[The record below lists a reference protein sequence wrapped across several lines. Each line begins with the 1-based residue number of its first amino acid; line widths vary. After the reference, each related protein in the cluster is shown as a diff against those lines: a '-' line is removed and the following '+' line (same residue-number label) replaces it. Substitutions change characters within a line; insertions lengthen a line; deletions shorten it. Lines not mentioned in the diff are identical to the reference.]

1 MIATDQ
7 QDRARKSPILQ
18 LNSISKRYGGV
29 QALSEVSIHVN
40 AGEILC
46 LVGENGAGKST
57 LAAIAA
63 GLVSPDSG
71 KIFVDGEEVVLNSPR
86 AAEIA
91 GIRLASQELQ
101 LCPGLDVMTNV
112 LLGHYPHKKLPFLV
126 DYASMKRKAAERLA
140 SLGLE
145 DIDLHQN
152 VGEMPVVYRAFVQ
165 IARSLTPGAKVLIT
179 DEPTAPMSDIEA
191 TRLLKLLKTIC
202 DQGVGIVFVSH
213 RLDEVLNIADRVV
226 VLRDGKLVDEMN
238 KSEGNKERIVSSM
251 LGHASVDGV
260 RAASSTNEN
269 SEVAMKVENLSTSNG
284 IFDTNLT
291 LKFGEILGVYGI
303 AGSGRDSLGMTMF
316 GSNKPTSG
324 KITVGGNE
332 LKLGSIKS
340 TMEMGIGYV
349 PAERRAQGLLL
360 ERSIK
365 ENITLAF
372 LRKLSKLGLI
382 QAKSESYSG
391 QLWVDNL
398 SIKTKNIENAVL
410 SLSGGNQQ
418 KVLLSRWLLTG
429 CRILILDD
437 PTRGVDIGSK
447 LEIYELLQ
455 NLAHKER
462 VAVLVIS
469 SDIEEVLKISDRIE
483 VMRNGKIT
491 LSKANPTQQEVA
503 RAAYLEEAS

>member
-1 MIATDQ
+1 
-7 QDRARKSPILQ
+7 LQ
-18 LNSISKRYGGV
+18 LKSISKRYGGV
-29 QALSEVSIHVN
+29 QALSDVSIEVN

-57 LAAIAA
+57 LAAIAS
-63 GLVSPDSG
+63 GLVSSDSG
-71 KIFVDGEEVVLNSPR
+71 QIFVDGEEVVLNSPR

-91 GIRLASQELQ
+91 GVRLASQELQ
-101 LCPGLDVMTNV
+101 LCPELDVMTNV
-112 LLGHYPHKKLPFLV
+112 LLGHYPRKKIPFLV
-126 DYASMKRKAAERLA
+126 DYASMKRKAEERLS

-145 DIDLHQN
+145 DIDLSQN

-202 DQGVGIVFVSH
+202 DQGVGIIFVSH

-226 VLRDGKLVDEMN
+226 VLRDGKLVDEMS

-251 LGHASVDGV
+251 LGHTSVDSV
-260 RAASSTNEN
+260 KASSTTSAD
-269 SEVAMKVENLSTSNG
+269 SEIAMKVENLTTSNG

-291 LKFGEILGVYGI
+291 LKYGEILGVYGI
-303 AGSGRDSLGMTMF
+303 AGSGRDSLGMTLF

-324 KITVGGNE
+324 RIIVGGEE

-340 TMEMGIGYV
+340 TMDIGIGYV

-372 LRKLSKLGLI
+372 LRNLSKWGLI
-382 QAKSESYSG
+382 QARSETSSG
-391 QLWVDNL
+391 QLWADNL
-398 SIKTKNIENAVL
+398 SIKTENIENAVL

-418 KVLLSRWLLTG
+418 KVLLSRWL
-429 CRILILDD
+429 
-437 PTRGVDIGSK
+437 
-447 LEIYELLQ
+447 
-455 NLAHKER
+455 
-462 VAVLVIS
+462 
-469 SDIEEVLKISDRIE
+469 
-483 VMRNGKIT
+483 
-491 LSKANPTQQEVA
+491 
-503 RAAYLEEAS
+503 

>member
-1 MIATDQ
+1 LVATDQ
-7 QDRARKSPILQ
+7 LDRARKGPILQ
-18 LNSISKRYGGV
+18 LESISKRYGGV
-29 QALSEVSIHVN
+29 QALSDVSIQVN

-71 KIFVDGEEVVLNSPR
+71 KIFVDGKEVVLNSPR
-86 AAEIA
+86 AAELA
-91 GIRLASQELQ
+91 GIRLSSQELQ
-101 LCPGLDVMTNV
+101 LCPELDVMTNV
-112 LLGHYPHKKLPFLV
+112 LLGHYPRKRVPFLV
-126 DYASMKRKAAERLA
+126 DYAAMKRKAAERLA

-145 DIDLHQN
+145 DIDLRQN
-152 VGEMPVVYRAFVQ
+152 LGEMPVVYRAFVQ

-202 DQGVGIVFVSH
+202 DQGVGIIFVSH
-213 RLDEVLNIADRVV
+213 RLDEVLNIADRVIV
-226 VLRDGKLVDEMN
+226 VRDGKLVDEVN
-238 KSEGNKERIVSSM
+238 KNEGNKERIVNSM
-251 LGHASVDGV
+251 IGHSSVDSV
-260 RAASSTNEN
+260 RASSGISSN
-269 SEVAMKVENLSTSNG
+269 SEIAMEVEKLSTANG
-284 IFDTNLT
+284 ISEINLT

-303 AGSGRDSLGMTMF
+303 AGSGRDSLGLTLF

-324 KITVGGNE
+324 KIIVGGSK
-332 LKLGSIKS
+332 LKLGSISS

-349 PAERRAQGLLL
+349 PAERRAQGLLP

-372 LRKLSKLGLI
+372 LPKLSKWGVI
-382 QAKSESYSG
+382 EGRSENVCG
-391 QLWVDNL
+391 QVWADNL
-398 SIKTKNIENAVL
+398 SIKTENIENAVL

-447 LEIYELLQ
+447 HEIYELLQ
-455 NLAHKER
+455 KLAHKEK

-483 VMRNGKIT
+483 VIRNGEIV
-491 LSKANPTQQEVA
+491 LSKTNPTQQEVA
-503 RAAYLEEAS
+503 RAAYLEEES

>member
-1 MIATDQ
+1 MVAIDQ

-29 QALSEVSIHVN
+29 QALSDVSLHVYP
-40 AGEILC
+40 GEILC

-71 KIFVDGEEVVLNSPR
+71 KIIVDGNEVVLNSPR
-86 AAEIA
+86 AAESA

-101 LCPGLDVMTNV
+101 LCPELNVMTNV
-112 LLGHYPHKKLPFLV
+112 LLGHYPRKKIPFLV
-126 DYASMKRKAAERLA
+126 DYASMKRKAAERLE

-145 DIDLHQN
+145 DIDLLQN

-213 RLDEVLNIADRVV
+213 RLDEVLNIADRVL
-226 VLRDGKLVDEMN
+226 VLRDGKLVDEMS

-251 LGHASVDGV
+251 LGHTTVDSVK
-260 RAASSTNEN
+260 ASSSISAD
-269 SEVAMKVENLSTSNG
+269 SEIAMKVENLSTSNG
-284 IFDTNLT
+284 ISETNLT
-291 LKFGEILGVYGI
+291 LKYGEILGVYGI
-303 AGSGRDSLGMTMF
+303 AGSGRDSLGMTLF

-324 KITVGGNE
+324 KIIVGGNE

-340 TMEMGIGYV
+340 TMDMGIGYV

-382 QAKSESYSG
+382 QAKSEDVAG
-391 QLWVDNL
+391 QLWARNL
-398 SIKTKNIENAVL
+398 SIKTDNIENAVL

-447 LEIYELLQ
+447 LEIYDLLQ
-455 NLAHKER
+455 NLAHNEK

>member
-1 MIATDQ
+1 M
-7 QDRARKSPILQ
+7 
-18 LNSISKRYGGV
+18 
-29 QALSEVSIHVN
+29 QALSDVSIHVN

-57 LAAIAA
+57 LAAVAA

-101 LCPGLDVMTNV
+101 LCPELDVMTNV

-126 DYASMKRKAAERLA
+126 DYASMKRKAAERLS

-251 LGHASVDGV
+251 LGHTSVDSV
-260 RAASSTNEN
+260 KASAITSEN
-269 SEVAMKVENLSTSNG
+269 AEIAMKVENLSTSNG
-284 IFDTNLT
+284 ISETNLT

-303 AGSGRDSLGMTMF
+303 AGSGRDSLGMTLF
-316 GSNKPTSG
+316 GSTKPTSG
-324 KITVGGNE
+324 RITVGGNE

-382 QAKSESYSG
+382 QAKSESVSG

-398 SIKTKNIENAVL
+398 SIKTKNIENVVL

-455 NLAHKER
+455 NLAHKEK

-483 VMRNGKIT
+483 VMRNGRIT

>member
-1 MIATDQ
+1 MVAIDQ

-18 LNSISKRYGGV
+18 LKSISKRYGGV
-29 QALSEVSIHVN
+29 QALSDVSIEVN

-57 LAAIAA
+57 LAAIAS
-63 GLVSPDSG
+63 GLVSSDSG
-71 KIFVDGEEVVLNSPR
+71 QIFVDGEEVVLNSPR

-91 GIRLASQELQ
+91 GVRLASQELQ
-101 LCPGLDVMTNV
+101 LCPELDVMTNV
-112 LLGHYPHKKLPFLV
+112 LLGHYPRKKIPFLV
-126 DYASMKRKAAERLA
+126 DYASMKRKAEERLS

-145 DIDLHQN
+145 DIDLSQN

-202 DQGVGIVFVSH
+202 DQGVGIIFVSH

-226 VLRDGKLVDEMN
+226 VLRDGKLVDEMS

-251 LGHASVDGV
+251 LGHTSVDSV
-260 RAASSTNEN
+260 KASSTTSAD
-269 SEVAMKVENLSTSNG
+269 SEIAMKVENLTTSNG

-291 LKFGEILGVYGI
+291 LKYGEILGVYGI
-303 AGSGRDSLGMTMF
+303 AGSGRDSLGMTLF

-324 KITVGGNE
+324 RIIVGGEE

-340 TMEMGIGYV
+340 TMDIGIGYV

-372 LRKLSKLGLI
+372 LRNLSKWGLI
-382 QAKSESYSG
+382 QARSETSSG
-391 QLWVDNL
+391 QLWADNL
-398 SIKTKNIENAVL
+398 SIKTENIENAVL

-418 KVLLSRWLLTG
+418 KVLLSRWL
-429 CRILILDD
+429 
-437 PTRGVDIGSK
+437 
-447 LEIYELLQ
+447 
-455 NLAHKER
+455 
-462 VAVLVIS
+462 
-469 SDIEEVLKISDRIE
+469 
-483 VMRNGKIT
+483 
-491 LSKANPTQQEVA
+491 
-503 RAAYLEEAS
+503 

>member
-1 MIATDQ
+1 MVAIDQ
-7 QDRARKSPILQ
+7 QNRARKSPILQ

-29 QALSEVSIHVN
+29 QALSDVSLHVYP
-40 AGEILC
+40 GEILC

-71 KIFVDGEEVVLNSPR
+71 KIIVDGEEVVLNSPR
-86 AAEIA
+86 AAETA

-101 LCPGLDVMTNV
+101 LCPELNVMTNV
-112 LLGHYPHKKLPFLV
+112 LLGHYPRKKIPFLV
-126 DYASMKRKAAERLA
+126 DYASMKRKAAERLE

-145 DIDLHQN
+145 DIDLLQN

-213 RLDEVLNIADRVV
+213 RLDEVLNIADRVL
-226 VLRDGKLVDEMN
+226 VLRDGKLVDEMS

-251 LGHASVDGV
+251 LGHTTIDSVK
-260 RAASSTNEN
+260 ASSSISAD
-269 SEVAMKVENLSTSNG
+269 SEIAMKVENLSTSNG
-284 IFDTNLT
+284 ISETNLT
-291 LKFGEILGVYGI
+291 LKYGEILGVYGI
-303 AGSGRDSLGMTMF
+303 AGSGRDSLGMTLF

-324 KITVGGNE
+324 KIIVGGNE

-340 TMEMGIGYV
+340 TMDMGIGYV

-372 LRKLSKLGLI
+372 LHKLSKLGLI
-382 QAKSESYSG
+382 QAKSEDVAG
-391 QLWVDNL
+391 QLWAENL
-398 SIKTKNIENAVL
+398 SIKTDNIENAVL

-455 NLAHKER
+455 NLAHKEK

-483 VMRNGKIT
+483 VMRNGRIT